1 MSRVD
6 QSERAAEL
14 EEDALADDY
23 NNGLITREEYNSR
36 MRDIQRDVREA
47 YEQDREDALRDVD
60 AEWGI
65 W

>member
-6 QSERAAEL
+6 QLERAAER
-14 EEDALADDY
+14 EEDALADDF

-36 MRDIQRDVREA
+36 MRDIQRDMREA

-60 AEWGI
+60 AEWGMF
-65 W
+65 